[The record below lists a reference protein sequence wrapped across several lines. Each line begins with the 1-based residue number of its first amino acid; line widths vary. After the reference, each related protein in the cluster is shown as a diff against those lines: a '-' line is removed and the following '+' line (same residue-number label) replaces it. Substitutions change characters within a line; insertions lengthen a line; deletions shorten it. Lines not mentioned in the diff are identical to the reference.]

1 VSQSP
6 AVTEQ
11 HDDRSPYA
19 AAYEWTARITS
30 ISLELIIP
38 ILAGFWLDQWLH
50 LTPLFL
56 IVGVILGFLTATL
69 SLVRLTK
76 PPRRRPPPERER
88 DEP

>member
-1 VSQSP
+1 
-6 AVTEQ
+6 VTEQ
-11 HDDRSPYA
+11 RDDRSPFA
-19 AAYEWTARITS
+19 LAYEWTARITT

-38 ILAGFWLDQWLH
+38 VLAGFWLDERLH

-56 IVGVILGFLTATL
+56 VLGVILGFVTAML

-88 DEP
+88 DES